1 MMDFGLTESQQAV
14 AGLAAQVLAEPKA
27 DAWKELAQAG
37 LLALSVPARL
47 GGDGLGVLEV
57 AVLLTEIGRRARPG
71 SPQKA
76 LATLMTGV
84 LPVVRWGSSEL
95 QRALLPAVAAGELIL
110 TAAIREP
117 SDPEPDPPATAVT
130 GGTVSGIKVGVPY
143 AAQAARILVAARLA
157 PSGAHSAAGAVSPAA
172 GAVSPAAGA
181 VSPAAGAA
189 GPAAGAAGVVIV
201 DPAADGVSLT
211 RTPSSAGQ
219 PEYTLRLDRAPIESV
234 LGPAACARD
243 LYQLAVAG
251 ACALADGAVAG
262 ALALTRDHVATRE
275 QFGRPLAAFQAVS
288 QQIAEVYIA
297 SRTLH
302 LATLSACWRLAASRQ
317 AGADLDVAGY
327 WCAEHAPRS
336 VRICHHLH
344 GGLGMDVTYP
354 LHRFSSLVS
363 DLVRFL
369 GGAGYRLERQA
380 CSSI

>member
-1 MMDFGLTESQQAV
+1 MMDFSLAESQQAV
-14 AGLAAQVLAEPKA
+14 AGLAAQVLADPKA

-37 LLALSVPARL
+37 LLALSVPAQL

-57 AVLLTEIGRRARPG
+57 AVLLTEIGRRARPDL
-71 SPQKA
+71 PQKA

-117 SDPEPDPPATAVT
+117 SDPEPYPPATAVT
-130 GGTVSGIKVGVPY
+130 DVPSQGGQGGSSPRVSTVSGIKVGVPY
-143 AAQAARILVAARLA
+143 AAQAARILVAASLA
-157 PSGAHSAAGAVSPAA
+157 PGAA
-172 GAVSPAAGA
+172 
-181 VSPAAGAA
+181 SPAAGAA
-189 GPAAGAAGVVIV
+189 SPAAGATGVVIV

-219 PEYTLRLDRAPIESV
+219 PEYTLRLDRTPVESV

-251 ACALADGAVAG
+251 ACAVADGAVAG

-302 LATLSACWRLAASRQ
+302 LATLSACWRLAASRP
-317 AGADLDVAGY
+317 ASADLDVAGY